1 MKKRRAFSQITA
13 LTGTWALVAW
23 VAEAWVP
30 QPYSGYVS
38 KTAMVLLALLG
49 VKIGGGKFRAY
60 GLSLQNVG
68 PSLRWGVILS
78 LAVLLPPLIAVLA
91 LVILGMVRPQGPS
104 LVSMGRYLIW
114 YLVMVGLAEEVFFRG
129 FVQSRLNEVYGRP
142 YRRLLG
148 FPVAYGPGL
157 PIAAALFGAVH
168 LVNGV
173 NPLIGKFSP
182 TPSLAAWV
190 LLTAFVGLLLG
201 MVREATGDIWACSLF
216 HGLMVTGWSVLQEAV
231 RGSPIGTAA
240 FWTGTGLGFYALFAR
255 VLEPLFARKGQPA

>member
-1 MKKRRAFSQITA
+1 MKRRAFGQIAA
-13 LTGTWALVAW
+13 LTGVWTLIAW
-23 VAEAWVP
+23 TAEAWIP
-30 QPYSGYVS
+30 QPYTGYVS

-68 PSLRWGVILS
+68 PSLRWGVALS
-78 LAVLLPPLIAVLA
+78 LAALLPPLIAVLA
-91 LVILGMVRPQGPS
+91 LVVMGVVRPQGPS
-104 LVSMGRYLIW
+104 LASMGRGLVW
-114 YLVMVGLAEEVFFRG
+114 YLAMVGLAEEIFFRG

-182 TPSLAAWV
+182 TLSLAAWV

-201 MVREATGDIWACSLF
+201 MVREATGDVWACSLF
-216 HGLMVTGWSVLQEAV
+216 HGLMVMGWSTLQEAV
-231 RGSPIGTAA
+231 RGSSIGTAA
-240 FWTGTGLGFYALFAR
+240 FWAGTGLGFYALFAR
-255 VLEPLFARKGQPA
+255 VLDPLFARKGQPA